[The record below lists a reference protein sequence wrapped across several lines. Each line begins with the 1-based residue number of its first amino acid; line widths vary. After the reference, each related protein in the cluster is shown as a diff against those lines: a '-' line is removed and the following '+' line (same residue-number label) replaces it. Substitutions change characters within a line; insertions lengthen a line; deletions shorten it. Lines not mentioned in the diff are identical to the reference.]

1 MRIVIVEDE
10 VKIRE
15 GIAKMIE
22 SQTDHVVQGEAVNGE
37 EGLEMVLRFK
47 PDLVITDV
55 RMPKMDGLEMV
66 KRLYECKVPLHA
78 VILSGYSEFEYVQ
91 RAIRYGVD
99 EYLLKPLDID
109 DIKAILDKV
118 EKKIRREQMTNGTPE
133 QHLKNLITGEEKD
146 VEKNCG
152 ILKDICDFPAV
163 GEYVLLAGYIGSAE
177 PSYREEAERA
187 AEELREKYS
196 GLKIHYVY
204 VENVQKGYLLGCG
217 ETGEGRLAALEKSF
231 YNRLIL
237 RYRDRPAKAIW
248 TRKQFECP
256 EQIRDAARELDLLL
270 SYALVLEPEGWLPSA
285 GRIFRSLR
293 RERQISLPIWRKDIS
308 RSGRSAKPLSRITI

>member
-1 MRIVIVEDE
+1 
-10 VKIRE
+10 
-15 GIAKMIE
+15 
-22 SQTDHVVQGEAVNGE
+22 
-37 EGLEMVLRFK
+37 
-47 PDLVITDV
+47 
-55 RMPKMDGLEMV
+55 
-66 KRLYECKVPLHA
+66 
-78 VILSGYSEFEYVQ
+78 
-91 RAIRYGVD
+91 
-99 EYLLKPLDID
+99 
-109 DIKAILDKV
+109 
-118 EKKIRREQMTNGTPE
+118 MTNGTPE

-146 VEKNCG
+146 LEKNCG

-217 ETGEGRLAALEKSF
+217 ETGEGKLAALEKSF